1 MNDRK
6 IIVDVVCP
14 KGGFRGGVEDVIRS
28 WTKNLNRDVF
38 DLRIMHMTPGTAY
51 LDGYEKAYYLKEE
64 RDYVD
69 PSYCATG
76 YNFFIEQLG
85 APDICIACNNP
96 VMSQVCDTVRKYRNL
111 NMKIFSWVHNEIGI
125 YEEMGNGGV
134 REMLYAD
141 YHLAICGSI
150 ERDIKAVDGSAI
162 VYNIGN
168 PILHELPKG
177 DMNDDGRTLCFVG
190 RLDMVKRLD
199 VILEAMYKAK
209 SRWNLTIVGD
219 GDLKDEIKKWIKLM
233 KLKDRVKMVGWKENP
248 LPYIKNATA
257 LISASEY
264 EGFMIT
270 GAEALAMG
278 KPVISTP
285 TQGVSDYVKEGENG
299 FFYGFTDSD
308 ALALLLDEIASKT
321 KKLPS
326 PEVCKKSVERFMP
339 ENYFSS
345 LEKIF
350 TDAYATL

>member
-1 MNDRK
+1 
-6 IIVDVVCP
+6 
-14 KGGFRGGVEDVIRS
+14 
-28 WTKNLNRDVF
+28 
-38 DLRIMHMTPGTAY
+38 
-51 LDGYEKAYYLKEE
+51 
-64 RDYVD
+64 
-69 PSYCATG
+69 
-76 YNFFIEQLG
+76 
-85 APDICIACNNP
+85 
-96 VMSQVCDTVRKYRNL
+96 
-111 NMKIFSWVHNEIGI
+111 
-125 YEEMGNGGV
+125 
-134 REMLYAD
+134 
-141 YHLAICGSI
+141 
-150 ERDIKAVDGSAI
+150 
-162 VYNIGN
+162 
-168 PILHELPKG
+168 
-177 DMNDDGRTLCFVG
+177 
-190 RLDMVKRLD
+190 MVKRLD

-308 ALALLLDEIASKT
+308 ALALLLDEIASKA